1 MKAHKYSDLRYR
13 GPEDM
18 VTTVDNIVL
27 YNWNLLK
34 EQNLSVL
41 RKEWICD
48 EIDVLLDGGKALSQ
62 CIHISNPKVRYL
74 KYITTFPIILV

>member
-1 MKAHKYSDLRYR
+1 MKAHKYSGLRQR

-41 RKEWICD
+41 RKE
-48 EIDVLLDGGKALSQ
+48 
-62 CIHISNPKVRYL
+62 
-74 KYITTFPIILV
+74 